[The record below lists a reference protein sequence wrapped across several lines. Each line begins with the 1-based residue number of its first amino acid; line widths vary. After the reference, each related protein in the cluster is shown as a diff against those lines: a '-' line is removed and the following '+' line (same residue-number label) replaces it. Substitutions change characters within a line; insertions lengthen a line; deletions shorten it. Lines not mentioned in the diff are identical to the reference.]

1 MLEVL
6 TEIYTEW
13 ARKTRQMHGHYSV
26 KSEPIFKI
34 RSVEDSLVNL
44 QFWLLTIPPHI
55 AHVATLQCEV
65 SVSINCCVLKNEQSK
80 LLLADGTKLEC

>member
-13 ARKTRQMHGHYSV
+13 AKKTRQMHGHYSV

-55 AHVATLQCEV
+55 AHVVATLQCEV
-65 SVSINCCVLKNEQSK
+65 FVSINCCVLKNE
-80 LLLADGTKLEC
+80 